1 MDDGLDEGIF
11 AGLDPATFDTDMDG
25 LKLVA
30 AAARS
35 QLLHASNRRA
45 LLRELGLYYVYER
58 YLSRASEQDLP
69 MPEPWV
75 RFFKLLAT
83 SPYKNILIKMYRMK
97 FGLE

>member
-11 AGLDPATFDTDMDG
+11 AGLDPATFDTDIDG

-30 AAARS
+30 AAAGSPRLHS
-35 QLLHASNRRA
+35 GLSKDLLT
-45 LLRELGLYYVYER
+45 ELGLHGAYKR
-58 YLSRASEQDLP
+58 YTSRASEQDPP